1 MNHELTPAVANATAP
16 RRATPNRRW
25 KFLAEASA
33 ALDASLDYET
43 TLANVVQLSVPAI
56 ADYAGI
62 ALLTDDG
69 DARWACAAH
78 RDARKAL
85 LVERLRTYDPALSLD
100 ADPLGVAVRGGR
112 ALLIGDVADEQL
124 HAVAVDETHLA
135 LLREIGPTSYIGV
148 PLSARD
154 RTLGVLALCMTR
166 DSGRRYGDADV
177 ALAEA
182 VGHRAALAVD
192 RALLYRDAEQAR
204 QAREAMVAVV
214 AHDLKNPLSTIQM
227 ASSLLLDELVPDD
240 DAHRIERRQLAIVRR
255 SADRMRRLVRDLLD
269 VSAIEAGRLRIE
281 RVAQPVRPLV
291 EDALDAL
298 RPLAAEKGIELVA
311 EVPAELPPVSADPER
326 VLQVLSNLGGNA
338 IKFTGAHGRVTLGVA
353 RIADVVLEFNVS
365 DTGSGIAPD
374 DLPHV
379 FDRYWRA
386 AKTRTGTGLGLA
398 IAKGIVE
405 AHGGRIGAT
414 SALGE
419 GSTFRFTLPVIT
431 PSPARVVEHGSD
443 A

>member
-1 MNHELTPAVANATAP
+1 M
-16 RRATPNRRW
+16 RATPGRRW

-33 ALDASLDYET
+33 MLDASLDYET
-43 TLANVVQLSVPAI
+43 TLANVVRLSVPAI

-69 DARWACAAH
+69 EARWAYTTH
-78 RDARKAL
+78 RAARKAL
-85 LVERLRTYDPALSLD
+85 LAERLRAYHPALSLD
-100 ADPLGVAVRGGR
+100 ADPFGLALRSGR
-112 ALLIGDVADEQL
+112 ALLISAVGDERL
-124 HAVAVDETHLA
+124 RAVALDETHLA
-135 LLREIGPTSYIGV
+135 LLREIAPTSYIGV

-154 RTLGVLALCMTR
+154 RTVGVLVLCMTD
-166 DSGRRYGDADV
+166 DSGRRYSDADV
-177 ALAEA
+177 SLAEE

-192 RALLYRDAEQAR
+192 RALLYREAEQAR

-227 ASSLLLDELVPDD
+227 ASSLLLDEIVPDD
-240 DAHRIERRQLAIVRR
+240 EMHRIERRQLAIVRR

-269 VSAIEAGRLRIE
+269 VSAIEAGRLRVD
-281 RVAQPVRPLV
+281 RVAQPVRALV
-291 EDALDAL
+291 ADALDTL
-298 RPLAAEKGIELVA
+298 RPLAAEKGVELVA
-311 EVPAELPPVSADPER
+311 DVPEDLPPVSADAER
-326 VLQVLSNLGGNA
+326 VLQVFSNLGGNA
-338 IKFTGAHGRVTLGVA
+338 IKFTGAGGRVTVGVA
-353 RIADVVLEFNVS
+353 RAIDLVSALEFNVS
-365 DTGSGIAPD
+365 DTGSGIVPD

-414 SALGE
+414 SAPGQ
-419 GSTFRFTLPVIT
+419 GSTFRFTLPLAT
-431 PSPARVVEHGSD
+431 PSPAPVVEHGSD

>member
-1 MNHELTPAVANATAP
+1 MTAN
-16 RRATPNRRW
+16 RERATPGRRW

-33 ALDASLDYET
+33 MLDASLDYET
-43 TLANVVQLSVPAI
+43 TLANVVRLSVPAI

-62 ALLTDDG
+62 VLIADDG
-69 DARWACAAH
+69 EARWACTAH
-78 RDARKAL
+78 RVARKAL
-85 LVERLRTYDPALSLD
+85 LAERLRAYHPVLSLD
-100 ADPLGVAVRGGR
+100 ADPLGLAMRSGR
-112 ALLIGDVADEQL
+112 VLLISAVGDERL
-124 HAVAVDETHLA
+124 RAVAVDETHLA
-135 LLREIGPTSYIGV
+135 LLREIAPTSHIGV
-148 PLSARD
+148 PLSARG
-154 RTLGVLALCMTR
+154 RTLGVLVLCMTR
-166 DSGRRYGDADV
+166 DSERRYGEADV
-177 ALAEA
+177 SLAEE

-192 RALLYRDAEQAR
+192 RALLYREAEQAR
-204 QAREAMVAVV
+204 HAREAMVAVV

-240 DAHRIERRQLAIVRR
+240 EVHRVERRQIAIVRR

-291 EDALDAL
+291 DDALDAL
-298 RPLAAEKGIELVA
+298 RPLAAEKGIALMA
-311 EVPAELPPVSADPER
+311 DVPDDLPPVSADAER
-326 VLQVLSNLGGNA
+326 VLQVFSNLGGNA
-338 IKFTGAHGRVTLGVA
+338 IKFTCAGGRVTVGVA
-353 RIADVVLEFNVS
+353 RADDPVFALEFHVR

-405 AHGGRIGAT
+405 AHGGHIGAT
-414 SALGE
+414 SALGQ
-419 GSTFRFTLPVIT
+419 GSTFRFTLPLAA
-431 PSPARVVEHGSD
+431 PPRERMAEHGND